1 MKRWG
6 SWIIA
11 GVALI
16 ALVALVGWGRTYIPL
31 RTPQGSEA
39 WSRGRLL
46 GVTPVSVPVDIRVAP
61 DDKVCL
67 SWVDL
72 DDRLHIAKLGERGQ
86 TIADWRPALGVK
98 VPREPRFLVGPDG
111 EIHLTWLETA
121 EERSILTYAQLN
133 SDGSVQVAPIALSSA
148 GDNAQSL
155 NLAFNRQGEVGV
167 FWTGAAGIYHAV
179 LSAQGDVKSGPV
191 LLVEDGEALDVQL
204 DRRGVFHLAW
214 LQEAEAREKVVTYA
228 TLDPEQN
235 GLSQPEEMARI
246 FLRIG
251 QTVESLVVG
260 MDAHTGYVLWVIQD
274 MKYVTSSAQYAFFPL
289 EIPRQKKVRDLELER
304 GGNPLGL
311 WTMRGQHDKLLVA
324 MTETVMSSDGPQLQI
339 SILPVQGEQAPG
351 IYAWAL
357 TGSHGSRLATPSA
370 MPVPKYGDNL
380 RISGHGSR
388 ITDHGSR
395 ITGRKSQVS
404 QIDWPD
410 HQIVVTA
417 SDYPS
422 LKPSLTVDGQGDLHA
437 AWLETGGFGVYRVA
451 YAGTADGV
459 KTVFN
464 RPTVWDV
471 TDRVLGLAM
480 EFFAA
485 VGLTPV
491 LAVYWS
497 LIPLAWLL
505 VYLLVSGREHLT
517 MPGTWVAF
525 GVAVLLEV
533 VSTYLIVPYRG
544 SLSPLLQRVFPLA
557 TAAVGLLV
565 ALLCLRKW
573 DEKHLFGAFFVF
585 AIIHGLLQ
593 VMGFVLLR

>member
-16 ALVALVGWGRTYIPL
+16 AVIALVGWGRTYIPL

-46 GVTPVSVPVDIRVAP
+46 GVTPVSVPVDIRIAP
-61 DDKVCL
+61 DDRVCL

-72 DDRLHIAKLGERGQ
+72 DDGLHVVRLGEHGQ
-86 TIADWRPALGVK
+86 TIADRRPALGAE
-98 VPREPRFLVGPDG
+98 VPREPHFLIGPG
-111 EIHLTWLETA
+111 GGIHLTWLETA
-121 EERSILTYAQLN
+121 GERSILTYAQLD
-133 SDGSVQVAPIALSSA
+133 SDGSVRVAPIALSPA
-148 GDNAQSL
+148 GDEARSL
-155 NLAFNRQGEVGV
+155 NLAFNRQGEVEIFWIGV
-167 FWTGAAGIYHAV
+167 AGIYHTV
-179 LSAQGDVKSGPV
+179 LSAHGDVKSKPV
-191 LLVEDGEALDVQL
+191 LLVEDGEALDVQV
-204 DRRGVFHLAW
+204 DQRGVFHLAW
-214 LQEAEAREKVVTYA
+214 LQEAEAGEKVVTYA
-228 TLDPEQN
+228 ILDPERN

-246 FLRIG
+246 SLRIG

-260 MDAHTGYVLWVIQD
+260 MDAHTGYVLWVVQD
-274 MKYVTSSAQYAFFPL
+274 MKYVTSSAKYAFFPL

-311 WTMRGQHDKLLVA
+311 WTIRGQHDTLLVA

-339 SILPVQGEQAPG
+339 SILPLQGEQTPG
-351 IYAWAL
+351 IYARAL
-357 TGSHGSRLATPSA
+357 TGSRGSRLATPSA
-370 MPVPKYGDNL
+370 MPVPKYDD
-380 RISGHGSR
+380 SSR
-388 ITDHGSR
+388 IAEHESRVTDHESR
-395 ITGRKSQVS
+395 IPRRKSQLS
-404 QIDWPD
+404 PIDWPD

-422 LKPSLTVDGQGDLHA
+422 LKPSLTVDGRGELHA

-459 KTVFN
+459 KTAFN

-491 LAVYWS
+491 LAIYWS
-497 LIPLAWLL
+497 LVPLAWLL
-505 VYLLVSGREHLT
+505 VYLFVSGREHLT
-517 MPGTWVAF
+517 MPGTWAAF

-533 VSTYLIVPYRG
+533 ISTYLIAPYRG
-544 SLSPLLQRVFPLA
+544 SLSPLLQRVFPFA
-557 TAAVGLLV
+557 
-565 ALLCLRKW
+565 

-585 AIIHGLLQ
+585 AIVHGLLQ

>member
-16 ALVALVGWGRTYIPL
+16 ALIALVGWGRTYIPL

-46 GVTPVSVPVDIRVAP
+46 GVTPVSVPVDIQVAP
-61 DDKVCL
+61 DDRVCL
-67 SWVDL
+67 SWIDL
-72 DDRLHIAKLGERGQ
+72 DDRLHVVKLGERGQ
-86 TIADWRPALGVK
+86 TIADRRPALETK
-98 VPREPRFLVGPDG
+98 VPREPRFLVGPGG
-111 EIHLTWLETA
+111 EIHLAWLETA
-121 EERSILTYAQLN
+121 EERSILTYARLD
-133 SDGSVQVAPIALSSA
+133 SDGSVRVAPIALSLA
-148 GDNAQSL
+148 GDKAQSL
-155 NLAFNRQGEVGV
+155 NLAFSRRGEVGI

-179 LSAQGDVKSGPV
+179 LSVQGDVKSGPV
-191 LLVEDGEALDVQL
+191 LLVEDGEALDVQV
-204 DRRGVFHLAW
+204 DQRGVFHLAW

-274 MKYVTSSAQYAFFPL
+274 MKYVTSSAKYAFFPL

-311 WTMRGQHDKLLVA
+311 WIMRGQHDTLLVA
-324 MTETVMSSDGPQLQI
+324 MTGTVMSSDGPQLQI
-339 SILPVQGEQAPG
+339 SILPLQGEQTPG
-351 IYAWAL
+351 IYAWVP
-357 TGSHGSRLATPSA
+357 TGSHGSRLATPGA
-370 MPVPKYGDNL
+370 MPVPKYDDNS
-380 RISGHGSR
+380 RIVGHESRIAGRESR
-388 ITDHGSR
+388 ITRH
-395 ITGRKSQVS
+395 KSQVS

-410 HQIVVTA
+410 HQVVVTA

-422 LKPSLTVDGQGDLHA
+422 LKPSLTMDGQGDLHA

-459 KTVFN
+459 KTAFN

-491 LAVYWS
+491 LAIYWS
-497 LIPLAWLL
+497 LVPLAWLL
-505 VYLLVSGREHLT
+505 VYLFVSGREHLT

-533 VSTYLIVPYRG
+533 ISTYLIAPYRG
-544 SLSPLLQRVFPLA
+544 SLSPLLQQVFPLA

-585 AIIHGLLQ
+585 AIVHGLLQ